1 MNEEQKEVID
11 RYLQEKYGA
20 SLYELEK
27 QIKTEVIDYSGTL
40 TDCFIAVQ
48 IYRRVYRWDRAYT
61 IRFLESDCKKLDE
74 EVRSNAFQYYFPT
87 YYYKDLPTGKHLGE
101 ENGYGFPLLNEG
113 RKPIKYVSS
122 NDVENSLINDL
133 EDMRSFRYNLNKFLI
148 GLYKWIIETD

>member
-11 RYLQEKYGA
+11 RYLQEKYGT

-27 QIKTEVIDYSGTL
+27 EIKTEVIDYSGTL

-48 IYRRVYRWDRAYT
+48 IYRWDRAYT
-61 IRFLESDCKKLDE
+61 IRFLLSESDWKKLDE
-74 EVRSNAFQYYFPT
+74 EVRGNAFQYYFPI
-87 YYYKDLPTGKHLGE
+87 YYYKDLPTGKHLGK

-133 EDMRSFRYNLNKFLI
+133 ENMRSFRYNLNKFLI